1 MVSGVGGKGFV
12 FRDMVYMGDGM
23 EGMDEL
29 LEERLIVVDERIG
42 LVDLFWEF
50 VVRRK
55 DRVGGD

>member
-1 MVSGVGGKGFV
+1 M
-12 FRDMVYMGDGM
+12 YMGDGM